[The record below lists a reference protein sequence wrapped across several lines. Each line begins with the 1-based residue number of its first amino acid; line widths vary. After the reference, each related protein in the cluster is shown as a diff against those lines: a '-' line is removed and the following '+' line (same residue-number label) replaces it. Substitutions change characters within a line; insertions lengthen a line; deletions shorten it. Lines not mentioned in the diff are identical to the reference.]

1 MSKFRLASRG
11 IKNVFAQPKLRFSVA
26 NFLGGAKLAEES
38 QIENA
43 VSTIS
48 VSTLLRHLY
57 QIALMRNATVL
68 SSRLHDFALKNAK
81 VEDNATKLCSETFQR
96 FSFPHLEGTSLSP
109 IFMSPTHSRLDVCLF
124 SESVPCAGKIYSA
137 MPDDSFLH
145 VSNNVNNELRF

>member
-1 MSKFRLASRG
+1 MSKFRLASWG
-11 IKNVFAQPKLRFSVA
+11 IKNIFAQPKLRFSFVY
-26 NFLGGAKLAEES
+26 FLGGAKLAEES

-48 VSTLLRHLY
+48 VSTLFCRLY

-68 SSRLHDFALKNAK
+68 SPRLHDALKNAK

-109 IFMSPTHSRLDVCLF
+109 IFMSPAHSRLDVCLF
-124 SESVPCAGKIYSA
+124 SESVPLCWKNLQCNARR
-137 MPDDSFLH
+137 FL
-145 VSNNVNNELRF
+145 STRFE